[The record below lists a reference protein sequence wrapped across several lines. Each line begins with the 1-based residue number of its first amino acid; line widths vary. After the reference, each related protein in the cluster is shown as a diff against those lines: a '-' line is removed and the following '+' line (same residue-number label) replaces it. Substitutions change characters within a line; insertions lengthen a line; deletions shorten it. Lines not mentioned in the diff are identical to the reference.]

1 MEEDCLR
8 KMAIKQYLQDRS
20 PSSIYREMG
29 RSKKWF
35 FKWLHR
41 YQSGDTMWYQDHPT
55 RPRSHPSQTSAEIRK
70 LIINIRTSLEEH
82 PYAQIGTSAI
92 KWECE
97 KLGITPP
104 SDSAIN
110 RILKQEGLIKKNSLY
125 PQGSSISLL
134 HRGPVVQQYPS
145 GRSHRPPIHQGR
157 WTLLF
162 SQCHGSVQSPSL
174 FAPSTE
180 KRRRCSG
187 LRLDSVLAEHGYPRF
202 YSVRQ
207 RPVFSGEQPLP
218 PLLRYSDQTLPV
230 FGGRSGLY
238 PHWRTVA

>member
-1 MEEDCLR
+1 MEEERLR
-8 KMAIKQYLQDRS
+8 KMAIKQYLQGKS
-20 PSSIYREMG
+20 PSSIYREIG

-41 YQSGDTMWYQDHPT
+41 YHSGDTTWYQDHPK
-55 RPRSHPSQTSAEIRK
+55 RPRSHPHQTSTEIRK

-104 SDSAIN
+104 SDSTIN
-110 RILKQEGLIKKNSLY
+110 RVLKQEGLVKKNSLY
-125 PQGSSISLL
+125 PQGSRISLF
-134 HRGPVVQQYPS
+134 HRGPMVQQYPS

-157 WTLLF
+157 RTLLF
-162 SQCHGSVQSPSL
+162 PQCHGSAQPPSL
-174 FAPSTE
+174 PALSTE
-180 KRRRCSG
+180 KRRRYG
-187 LRLDSVLAEHGYPRF
+187 GWWPDSLLEEHGYPRL
-202 YSVRQ
+202 SPGGQ

-218 PLLRYSDQTLPV
+218 PLLRYSNQALPV
-230 FGGRSGLY
+230 FGGGSGLY
-238 PHWRTVA
+238 PHRRTVA